1 MLNLLSFFQS
11 ISHNNGAVTKKNY
24 FSPTFLKSWA
34 QNVVGEVA
42 GPQY

>member
-11 ISHNNGAVTKKNY
+11 ISYNNGVVTKKIY
-24 FSPTFLKSWA
+24 FSPRFLKSWA
-34 QNVVGEVA
+34 QNVAGEVG